1 MRKGIIYV
9 RSRENSNLPPSK
21 QLILLLKYARTIDF
35 LDLGIIAVTEDDNRH
50 DRYSIEDLHTMLK
63 RHDCHAV
70 MVMDLQCLSDDLSQ
84 LDLILKR
91 FSDDGITVFD
101 LFASE

>member
-1 MRKGIIYV
+1 M
-9 RSRENSNLPPSK
+9 PPWK
-21 QLILLLKYARTIDF
+21 QLMLLFEYAKAIDF
-35 LDLGIIAVTEDDNRH
+35 LDMGVISVIEDDNRH
-50 DRYSIEDLHTMLK
+50 DRFSIEDLHTTLK